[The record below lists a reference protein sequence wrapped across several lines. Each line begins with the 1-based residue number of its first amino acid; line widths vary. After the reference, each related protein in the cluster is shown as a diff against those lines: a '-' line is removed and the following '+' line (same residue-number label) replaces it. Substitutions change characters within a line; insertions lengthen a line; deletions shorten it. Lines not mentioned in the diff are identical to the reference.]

1 MFAGMKKAGNTESTG
16 RVMIRNESRK
26 YMQDSVRKKDGRQA
40 RNYRLL
46 YLKGNTKGGE
56 DGKIM

>member
-16 RVMIRNESRK
+16 R
-26 YMQDSVRKKDGRQA
+26 

>member
-1 MFAGMKKAGNTESTG
+1 MKKNVKQRQFHVCRDE
-16 RVMIRNESRK
+16 ESRK
-26 YMQDSVRKKDGRQA
+26 YRKHRA